1 MEDLED
7 LIWGPNKPQTQTIAS
22 KSLNDLKATPKLST
36 TSSST
41 TTTSTSATLPIFKTV
56 CSTPSTKPTHRST
69 NSIIDQFD
77 LLLGNSNKSNP
88 PLPSVDSANNL
99 INQIISHNLPPKNH
113 NTSNNNGTNQ
123 RDIDLLTNNPTNI
136 SSIPISYSENNDL
149 LDLGIPCNPV
159 IISDKPPP
167 KPPRSRK
174 PPLPSRS
181 TKPNIDLLS
190 ASKQLKNSE
199 TNKTKGNGF
208 FKLGQFGE
216 AENHYSLAINS
227 LPSNHLLRVVLHNNR
242 AAARLKN
249 GNHHGCVEDCS
260 LAIELIDDYMLPL
273 PPDIDINIKDQ
284 YTKALLRRASAYEAM
299 EKYDFAKHDYQKI
312 IYVDPNVGK
321 NINEGLRRCQKA
333 IKMMYNDN
341 FSTSSISNNDNNNSL
356 NMRTTT
362 TTQPLSF
369 SSSTFGVPLNA
380 YGFIDPIVEQ
390 KTMMQP
396 IDPNNPA
403 VMRLRDK
410 AQKQEWEEVEKLRL
424 KDQVDKKLLLW
435 KSGKESNIRAL
446 ISSLDLI
453 LWHDLD
459 WKKIGLHELVTPSQ
473 VKIKYMKAISKLHPD
488 KLNHSTTTIEQRLI
502 ANGVFSVLNDA
513 WDTFKIQNN
522 L

>member
-1 MEDLED
+1 MSQILILLLLLQKDLED
-7 LIWGPNKPQTQTIAS
+7 LIWGSNKPQTQTIAS

-190 ASKQLKNSE
+190 ASKQLRNSE

-260 LAIELIDDYMLPL
+260 LAIELIDDHMLPL

-333 IKMMYNDN
+333 IKMMYND
-341 FSTSSISNNDNNNSL
+341 
-356 NMRTTT
+356 
-362 TTQPLSF
+362 
-369 SSSTFGVPLNA
+369 
-380 YGFIDPIVEQ
+380 PIVEQ

-435 KSGKESNIRAL
+435 KSSKESNIRAL

-453 LWHDLD
+453 LLHDLD

-488 KLNHSTTTIEQRLI
+488 KLNRSTTTIEQRLI